1 MSRVTAPVSPRA
13 AQTLR
18 SAAHGLITGLGP
30 RLRDLDIVHVEL
42 SGRALHQFYLAWA
55 LTVGPRRALLVL
67 TCHDMPSL
75 VGWPMLF
82 AELERRPARRLAKLM
97 STTVGRRLERRLLA
111 RCDIAIALTEDGAEQ
126 LRQRAD
132 AAVSLPHVV
141 DRTEPAAKER
151 RVFVPGYVSEPAVVA
166 SLADVVH
173 READRT
179 SAEWRLVVGSTD
191 PQTREEIERL
201 LTADS
206 RRVVEFTGHEDEE
219 GLLRQFDR
227 AFLVVRPVGERHDN
241 ACAASGPLC
250 WALSRGCLVLT
261 DDGRSGARELAAQ
274 SLLTLSSSLAD
285 DLSSVLGLWP
295 DASGVVTR
303 VESTQRVLGVAAVAA
318 LYGEMLEAAEL
329 RRSSRSNT

>member
-1 MSRVTAPVSPRA
+1 MEVARVRAPATEPQPRRIAHVSVFPPSGSGVGLYASIFDLVLREFGSVSRVTAPVSPRA

-111 RCDIAIALTEDGAEQ
+111 RCDIAIALTEDGADE
-126 LRQRAD
+126 LRRRAGT
-132 AAVSLPHVV
+132 AAALPHVV
-141 DRTEPAAKER
+141 DRTEPGAKER

-166 SLADVVH
+166 AVADVVH

-191 PQTREEIERL
+191 PQTREK
-201 LTADS
+201 
-206 RRVVEFTGHEDEE
+206 
-219 GLLRQFDR
+219 
-227 AFLVVRPVGERHDN
+227 
-241 ACAASGPLC
+241 
-250 WALSRGCLVLT
+250 
-261 DDGRSGARELAAQ
+261 
-274 SLLTLSSSLAD
+274 
-285 DLSSVLGLWP
+285 
-295 DASGVVTR
+295 
-303 VESTQRVLGVAAVAA
+303 
-318 LYGEMLEAAEL
+318 
-329 RRSSRSNT
+329 RSNGS